1 MSHPFGDLV
10 TQHLHRKHGLSQ
22 NKLAEAIGLDPTII
36 AAMCHGRRL
45 TGKMARP
52 RVIQIIQWF
61 QQEGLL
67 TLRAEADVLLAAAGM
82 AGVQADDPP
91 ALTTLCACATPR
103 TTVPTP
109 YLAPA
114 LPPQG
119 VLGRDALL
127 HQITGLLRLDDP
139 NAANLPPVVLRGMG
153 GIGKTTLAAAIGR
166 APDIPTHFPDGVLWV
181 ALGPTPTVRP
191 LLDGWGHALGLEL
204 GAEPDEAAC
213 RLRLQS
219 LLYPRRL
226 LLVIDD
232 VWDAAAA
239 EPFLVG
245 GPHCRT
251 LITTRETPV
260 ASALTIPS
268 QTVTVDLL
276 TPAAAGELL
285 YRLVPDLQQVDHQ
298 SALELCRRLEYL
310 PLALTLAGRALAL
323 EATVPSRLQRLL
335 TELVER
341 RTARLQLLEANG
353 RLGIDQAEVSLQAI
367 LGLSVARLTPTDR
380 VYFAMLSVFGGEPLT
395 WDLRVATYVWACA
408 PDASAAITARLIQRG
423 LVEERQGRYWMHA
436 LLADYAEE
444 LRAEMG
450 L

>member
-10 TQHLHRKHGLSQ
+10 THHLHRKHGLSQ
-22 NKLAEAIGLDPTII
+22 NKLAEAIGLDPAII

-45 TGKMARP
+45 TGKTARP

-67 TLRAEADVLLAAAGM
+67 TLRTEADALLTASGM
-82 AGVQADDPP
+82 VGVQEDDPCD
-91 ALTTLCACATPR
+91 LTKLCACTTPR

-127 HQITGLLRLDDP
+127 HQITTLLRLDDP
-139 NAANLPPVVLRGMG
+139 PAANLPPVVLRGMG

-181 ALGPTPTVRP
+181 ALGPTPMVRP
-191 LLDGWGHALGLEL
+191 LLDGWGQALGLEL
-204 GAEPDEAAC
+204 AAEADEAAC

-239 EPFLVG
+239 EAFLVG

-251 LITTRETPV
+251 LITTRETPI
-260 ASALTIPS
+260 ACALTIPA

-276 TPAAAGELL
+276 TPAAASELL
-285 YRLVPDLQQVDHQ
+285 YRLAPDLHQVDHQ
-298 SALELCRRLEYL
+298 LALELCRRLEYL

-323 EATVPSRLQRLL
+323 EATVPSRLQGLL
-335 TELVER
+335 TELIER
-341 RTARLQLLEANG
+341 RAARLQLLEAKG
-353 RLGIDQAEVSLQAI
+353 RLGIEQAEVSLRAI
-367 LGLSVARLTPTDR
+367 LGLSVDRLSPADR

-395 WDLRVATYVWACA
+395 WDQHAAAYVWACA
-408 PDASAAITARLIQRG
+408 PDVAEGITARLIQRG
-423 LVEERQGRYWMHA
+423 LVEERQERYWIHA

-444 LRAEMG
+444 LRAELG

>member
-10 TQHLHRKHGLSQ
+10 TKHLHRKQGLSQ
-22 NKLAEAIGLDPTII
+22 NKLATALHLDPAII
-36 AAMCHGRRL
+36 NAMCHGRRL
-45 TGKMARP
+45 TGKTARP

-61 QQEGLL
+61 HQEGLL
-67 TLRAEADVLLAAAGM
+67 TLRTEADALLTAAGM
-82 AGVQADDPP
+82 VSIQPDDPH

-103 TTVPTP
+103 ATIPTP
-109 YLAPA
+109 YLAPT

-127 HQITGLLRLDDP
+127 RQITSLLRLDDP

-166 APDIPTHFPDGVLWV
+166 APDMPTRFPDGVLWV
-181 ALGPTPTVRP
+181 ALGPTPTVRA
-191 LLDGWGHALGLEL
+191 LLDSWGHTLGLEL
-204 GAEPDEAAC
+204 GAEPDAAAC
-213 RLRLQS
+213 QQRLQS

-232 VWDAAAA
+232 VWDATAA
-239 EPFLVG
+239 EAFLVG
-245 GPHCRT
+245 GPYCRT
-251 LITTRETPV
+251 LITTRETRI
-260 ASALTIPS
+260 ARTLTIPA
-268 QTVTVDLL
+268 QTVTVDLF

-285 YRLVPDLQQVDHQ
+285 YRLAPDLQQVDHQ
-298 SALELCRRLEYL
+298 LALELCHRLEYL

-335 TELVER
+335 TELIER

-353 RLGIDQAEVSLQAI
+353 RLGIEQAEVSLRAI
-367 LGLSVARLTPTDR
+367 LGLSVDRLSPTDR

-395 WDLRVATYVWACA
+395 WDLRAAAYVWACA
-408 PDASAAITARLIQRG
+408 PDVAEGITARLIQRS
-423 LVEERQGRYWMHA
+423 LVEERQERYWMHA

-444 LRAEMG
+444 LRAELG